1 MDGSVDAMM
10 MYVTSALG
18 YGIPYIQL
26 PDEIDLSS
34 PALAANYRVAS
45 YTNPRGQSFQGT
57 PALYSITIPQSATN
71 LEGAVAF
78 VAHLFSAQGHAALSH
93 HGFTPTGA
101 LLGGEL
107 SAVPTELQSLVLAT
121 YS

>member
-1 MDGSVDAMM
+1 MM

-18 YGIPYIQL
+18 YGLPYIQL
-26 PDEIDLSS
+26 PDEIDLSN
-34 PALAANYRVAS
+34 PTLAALYRMAN
-45 YTNPRGQSFQGT
+45 YTNPRGQTFQGT
-57 PALYSITIPQSATN
+57 PALYSITIPQSAMK
-71 LEGAVAF
+71 LEGAIAF
-78 VAHLFSAQGHAALSH
+78 VAHLFSAQGYAALSQ

-107 SAVPTELQSLVLAT
+107 SAVPLALQALISAT